1 MDMYSRDQYLKVI
14 REEYLKKT
22 KLEKG
27 RLLDEAEKRTGLRRK
42 YLIRKLS
49 ARSILE
55 KKQETGNEIK
65 REGKRRR
72 KST

>member
-27 RLLDEAEKRTGLRRK
+27 RLLDEAEKRAGLRRK

-55 KKQETGNEIK
+55 KKARN
-65 REGKRRR
+65 RY
-72 KST
+72 